1 MTCRSTL
8 LLLPVLLLLSSCA
21 STLNK
26 GRTSFDLRS
35 DPPGAAV
42 FVNGQERGTTP
53 FLYTYLPADG
63 EEVKFE
69 LRKEGYRSCNLD
81 LTPRMAHGVLFVD
94 AMLFHIPYAV
104 DRNSP
109 HLYRVP
115 VSEHTMVLRKETPPD
130 QKRWSMP
137 VARVDV
143 GIAEKDVQG
152 KIGNKKLGMVKN
164 GPGRTLQYPD
174 DLVRSVVSGLKGTW
188 MDALHAR
195 QRTQKGDE
203 AIRRAK
209 MYLVAR
215 VTGLRASLT
224 GDERRCSG
232 PVELD
237 VEWKLFSS
245 NNDSVLFTSTSNVVY
260 HALMERPADLL
271 NGALELAAVRLSEGQ
286 ELPAVVARSYDFGIT
301 AAKGTAYTLV
311 RPKPL
316 SFNGRKELLSAL
328 VKAVVTI
335 STDNGHGSG
344 FLISNDGY
352 MLTNHHVVE
361 DKAMVKVKF
370 EQGFTLDAQVLKVNE
385 DFDLALLKVGA
396 TDLPALA
403 IGSDAQLMLGEELFA
418 IGTPLD
424 AALGQSVSRGILSG
438 KRDLDGRTFLQTDV
452 SINPGNSG
460 GPVVDENG
468 TVVGVAT
475 MKISGAGVEGIGF
488 AVPISQAL
496 EMLNISIP

>member
-1 MTCRSTL
+1 MARRSTL
-8 LLLPVLLLLSSCA
+8 LLLPLLMLLSGCA

-26 GRTSFDLRS
+26 GRASFELLS
-35 DPPGAAV
+35 EPPGAAV
-42 FVNGQERGTTP
+42 FVNGQERGATP
-53 FLYTYLPADG
+53 YRYFYLPADG
-63 EEVKFE
+63 EEVKIE
-69 LRKEGYRSCNLD
+69 LRKDGYQSRGLD
-81 LTPRMAHGVLFVD
+81 LRPRMANGVLFVD
-94 AMLFHIPYAV
+94 AMLFQLPYAV

-109 HLYRVP
+109 DLYRIP
-115 VSEHTMVLRKETPPD
+115 VKEHTVVLRKEIPAD

-143 GIAEKDVQG
+143 GITDREVEG
-152 KIGNKKLGMVKN
+152 KIGNKKLGTVKN
-164 GPGRTLQYPD
+164 GPGRALQYPD
-174 DLVRSVVSGLKGTW
+174 DLARSVVNGLKGSW

-215 VTGLRASLT
+215 VTGMRATLT
-224 GDERRCSG
+224 GDERRCNG

-237 VEWKLFSS
+237 VEWKLFGSS
-245 NNDSVLFTSTSNVVY
+245 NDSVLYTRTNTVVY
-260 HALMERPADLL
+260 HALQERPADLL
-271 NGALELAAVRLSEGQ
+271 NGALELAAVRLSEVQ
-286 ELPAVVARSYDFGIT
+286 VLPEVVARSYGSGLT
-301 AAKGTAYTLV
+301 AAKGSAYTLV
-311 RPKPL
+311 RPKPV
-316 SFNGRKELLSAL
+316 SFNGRKEMLSAL

-352 MLTNHHVVE
+352 MLTNHHVVD

-385 DFDLALLKVGA
+385 DFDLALLKVEA

-496 EMLNISIP
+496 DMLNVSIQ